1 MKSQNILKK
10 LMERYG
16 FKSQFFF
23 CPEKKDVFED
33 LILYLEERNLKSS
46 KIDVKENRA
55 RADVFLITIDGN
67 ALNYK
72 DEIFEGVPSVVVL
85 YFSETAEK
93 KYIFP
98 VMEAAGY
105 RMYVEDG
112 AFVYFFLMEENTQYD
127 SDILSAGSSEVSQA
141 LEGSKWKKSPFVLE
155 NSGQFVTVP
164 AYELLNANRF
174 DIAIKAHYAR
184 LKSNNMADSWR
195 EYAYYEQALRI
206 TGPNKDL
213 VEYDGS
219 GKQGLA
225 SFLNGFHSL
234 LQVKDTSKIPYFPID
249 RNNISL
255 DGAHR
260 VASSIVREQPVRAI
274 QFDEDFFMPSTVE
287 YYAGYDHGH
296 SPCPQEILEEGV
308 IEYCRIKDSAAIAL
322 IFPCV
327 PQSSE
332 AVKILEGIAD
342 IVHQKDAF
350 MTPKAGG
357 VLFRQAYSGQPWL
370 DQSGKSTGFD
380 HKVRSCFPFSG
391 KMRVIVLDRFSSQ
404 DLRPAKEEIRA
415 LCGLGKHSIHITDST
430 EETLRIARAL
440 FNANSFNMM
449 VQGTGK
455 PLPGFHNKL
464 DAYKKW
470 AVDNN
475 INPEHICLDG
485 STVLSA
491 LGLRECNDIDF
502 LYHGSPE
509 ALPSR
514 PKGIGCHNDI
524 AHYYSQPV
532 SEIIGNPRFHF
543 WYMDVKFCA
552 PSLISDMK
560 KKRNELK
567 DKIDV
572 KLLETIE
579 ESCFNKMTGKMR
591 FLILKAMWHVRPRLS
606 LLIKR
611 IKRKIKTIL
620 SAIRISRDV

>member
-1 MKSQNILKK
+1 MKNLNVLKR
-10 LMERYG
+10 LVERYG
-16 FKSQFFF
+16 LESCFFF
-23 CPEKKDVFED
+23 CQEKEKVFENI
-33 LILYLEERNLKSS
+33 ILFLEERGLKNAD
-46 KIDVKENRA
+46 IDAKEIGA
-55 RADVFLITIDGN
+55 KAGVFLITLDGKV
-67 ALNYK
+67 LCYK
-72 DEIFEGVPSVVVL
+72 DEILKVSPCVVVL
-85 YFSETAEK
+85 HFLDTAEK

-98 VMEAAGY
+98 EMEAFGY
-105 RMYVEDG
+105 RMYVEEG
-112 AFVYFFLMEENTQYD
+112 AFVYFFLMEEKIQYD
-127 SDILSAGSSEVSQA
+127 SVLLSAGSSEVLQA
-141 LEGSKWKKSPFVLE
+141 LEGSKWTRKPFVLK
-155 NSGQFVTVP
+155 NSGRFVTMP

-174 DIAIKAHYAR
+174 DIAVKAHYAR
-184 LKSNNMADSWR
+184 LKSENMANNWR

-225 SFLNGFHSL
+225 SFLKGFHSL
-234 LQVKDTSKIPYFPID
+234 IEAKDASKIPYFPID
-249 RNNISL
+249 RNGVAL

-260 VASSIVREQPVRAI
+260 IASSIVKKQSVRAI
-274 QFDEDFFMPSTVE
+274 QFDDDFFMPSTVE

-296 SPCPQEILEEGV
+296 SPCPNEILEEGV
-308 IEYCRIKDSAAIAL
+308 IEYCRIKDTAAIAF

-327 PQSSE
+327 SQSSE
-332 AVKILEGIAD
+332 AVEILKSIAD
-342 IVHQKDAF
+342 IVYQKDVF
-350 MTPKAGG
+350 MTPKAGS

-370 DQSGKSTGFD
+370 EKSGASTGFD

-391 KMRVIVLDRFSSQ
+391 KMQVIVLDRFSSQ
-404 DLRPAKEEIRA
+404 DLRPAKEKIRE
-415 LCGLGKHSIHITDST
+415 LYGLGKHSIHITDST

-455 PLPGFHNKL
+455 PLPEFHKQL

-470 AVDNN
+470 VADNN
-475 INPEHICLDG
+475 INPEHMCLDG

-509 ALPSR
+509 TLPSR
-514 PKGIGCHNDI
+514 PKGVGCHNDI
-524 AHYYSQPV
+524 AHYYSHPV
-532 SEIIGNPRFHF
+532 SEIIGDPRLHF
-543 WYMDVKFCA
+543 WYMDVKFCT

-572 KLLETIE
+572 KLLESTGE
-579 ESCFNKMTGKMR
+579 LCFNKMIEKIR
-591 FLILKAMWHVRPRLS
+591 LLFLKAMWRMRPRLS
-606 LLIKR
+606 FFVKR
-611 IKRKIKTIL
+611 IKRETKLLLCSIGIIKNG
-620 SAIRISRDV
+620 